1 MPELLASVK
10 HVAAAHKMQIAKYNI
25 SNYKDSSFV
34 ASQVLPHWTAS
45 SALSETLRLAFIWV
59 FHVSGWWI
67 VITQLNWLLST
78 NKYKIFYKGWSS
90 SGFSTCLVSVSNM
103 LLHLGFIDKPQ
114 KCFDCC
120 WWRQEFVIQCT
131 AVWCDQYLRT
141 YLILRIQSLHSLVSY
156 WCLAY
161 FLMVSLSWIRF
172 HS

>member
-103 LLHLGFIDKPQ
+103 LLHLGFIDRPQ
-114 KCFDCC
+114 MCFDCC
-120 WWRQEFVIQCT
+120 WWREEFVIQCDVISIWGHT
-131 AVWCDQYLRT
+131 SFWEFNLYIHWF
-141 YLILRIQSLHSLVSY
+141 LIDVLHIFWWWVLVG
-156 WCLAY
+156 
-161 FLMVSLSWIRF
+161 
-172 HS
+172 